1 MGIKKQDLNIL
12 IYFFTLIILI
22 IASNKM
28 HFIYIKYIKLLANK
42 KERKL
47 KVVICS
53 CLIGNYDNIS
63 SFEKQEGFD
72 YFLLT
77 DQKIENTNW
86 TILPIPKYVEKFKIS
101 NVKKQ
106 RYIKIHPHIFFKK
119 YDLSL
124 YIDANYV
131 IKGDLNDF
139 LINILNPID
148 NIYITHLQFGTSLE
162 LSIKSA
168 ITNKLDKLEVLNN
181 TFKRYD
187 YKILKKQGIVN
198 SGLIIRKHNN
208 IDCVKL
214 MEEWWKEIEKY
225 SHVDNFS
232 FNYAA
237 YNTGIRFLYIS
248 YQFTLNYFVPKEHLK
263 KINY

>member
-12 IYFFTLIILI
+12 IYLFTLIILV

-28 HFIYIKYIKLLANK
+28 HFIYIKYNKLLAIK
-42 KERKL
+42 KERKP
-47 KVVICS
+47 KVVIYS

-63 SFEKQEGFD
+63 SFEKQKGFD
-72 YFLLT
+72 YFLFT

-106 RYIKIHPHIFFKK
+106 RFIKIHPHIFFKK

-124 YIDANYV
+124 YTDANYV
-131 IKGDLNDF
+131 IKGDLKDF
-139 LINILNPID
+139 LINTLNPID
-148 NIYITHLQFGTSLE
+148 NIYISHLQFGRTLE

-168 ITNKLDKLEVLNN
+168 IRNKLDKLEVLNN

-187 YKILKKQGIVN
+187 YKILKEQGIVN

-214 MEEWWKEIEKY
+214 MEEWWKEIEK
-225 SHVDNFS
+225 
-232 FNYAA
+232 
-237 YNTGIRFLYIS
+237 
-248 YQFTLNYFVPKEHLK
+248 
-263 KINY
+263 

>member
-12 IYFFTLIILI
+12 IYLFTLIILV

-28 HFIYIKYIKLLANK
+28 HFIYIKYNKLLAIK
-42 KERKL
+42 KERKP
-47 KVVICS
+47 KVVIYS

-63 SFEKQEGFD
+63 SFEKQKGFD
-72 YFLLT
+72 YFLFT

-106 RYIKIHPHIFFKK
+106 RFIKIHPHIFFKK

-131 IKGDLNDF
+131 IKGDLKDF
-139 LINILNPID
+139 LINTLNPID
-148 NIYITHLQFGTSLE
+148 NIYISHLQFGRTLE

-168 ITNKLDKLEVLNN
+168 IRNKLDKLEVLNN

-187 YKILKKQGIVN
+187 YKILKEQGIVN

-214 MEEWWKEIEKY
+214 MEEWWKEIEK
-225 SHVDNFS
+225 
-232 FNYAA
+232 
-237 YNTGIRFLYIS
+237 
-248 YQFTLNYFVPKEHLK
+248 
-263 KINY
+263 